1 VAKYVCP
8 KCGNTGPGA
17 FRFDARTSNIRCRRC
32 RAVAEF
38 EPKDVTGVTDASGV
52 IWIVDWDIPVER
64 PGLRKQFYR
73 ALREMCK
80 EAGSEN
86 WDRSTYSVLKTP
98 LASLAEEVFNLV
110 KAVPGSRGNLY
121 MARLIRQH

>member
-1 VAKYVCP
+1 VTE
-8 KCGNTGPGA
+8 G
-17 FRFDARTSNIRCRRC
+17 RT
-32 RAVAEF
+32 V
-38 EPKDVTGVTDASGV
+38 V
-52 IWIVDWDIPVER
+52 WIVDWDVPAHPSGI
-64 PGLRKQFYR
+64 RKRFYR
-73 ALREMCK
+73 TLREMCK

-121 MARLIRQH
+121 MARLIKQH